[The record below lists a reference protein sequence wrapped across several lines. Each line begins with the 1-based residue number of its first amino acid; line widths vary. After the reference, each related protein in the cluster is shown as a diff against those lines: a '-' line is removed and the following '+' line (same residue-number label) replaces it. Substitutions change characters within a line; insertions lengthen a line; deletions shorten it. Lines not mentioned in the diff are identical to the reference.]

1 MCSQEIVGIVNSSF
15 GNNYIHGVSSMLNS
29 IRVSAHMI
37 KLPFFKSKG
46 RAITLMVSLPMLVWA
61 FSSGPD
67 PRSEGGPG
75 GPAAACAQSGCH
87 SGTAVNAGG
96 GKVELQFPDGLTY
109 TPGQKQRIKVVITD
123 STARGYGFQ
132 VSARL
137 ASNETN
143 GQAGRFDVVDSG
155 QLILCQDGRERSA
168 SGTCAATTPLEFIE
182 HSRPSTTNTI
192 EIDWTPPADA
202 TAGNVRFYVA
212 GNATNSNG
220 MNTGDKIYTANF
232 TLEPKAATTSGP
244 AITATNGV
252 TNGAS
257 FSPGVVTGSWTT
269 IFGTNLAGETRDWTG
284 AIDANGNF
292 PTTLGGV
299 SATIDGKAASVYFIS
314 PTQINVQAPDLAG
327 KTGPIEVRV
336 KNAAGESTPVSANAA
351 KELPGLFLF
360 TQAPKKFPAAV
371 RSDGVNVGP
380 AGLFPGVTTV
390 PAKPGDVVLFFGTGF
405 GPTNP
410 AVAPGKVFSGA
421 APLVDAV
428 QMRIGGTT
436 VTPAFSGL
444 SSSGL
449 YQFNV
454 TIPELP
460 NGEHNVEMQINSVSI
475 QTGVVLTVER

>member
-1 MCSQEIVGIVNSSF
+1 
-15 GNNYIHGVSSMLNS
+15 MLNL
-29 IRVSAHMI
+29 IRVSSRMT
-37 KLPFFKSKG
+37 KPPFFKSRG
-46 RAITLMVSLPMLVWA
+46 RAITLMVSVPMLIWA
-61 FSSGPD
+61 HSAGPD

-87 SGTAVNAGG
+87 IGTAVNSGG
-96 GKVELQFPDGLTY
+96 GNVELQFPDGLTY
-109 TPGQKQRIKVVITD
+109 TPGQKQRIKVVVTD
-123 STARGYGFQ
+123 SSARAYGFQ

-143 GQAGRFDVVDSG
+143 GQAGRFDVVDDG
-155 QLILCQDGRERSA
+155 QLILCEDGRERSGSGNCA
-168 SGTCAATTPLEFIE
+168 SSTPLEFIE
-182 HSRPSTTNTI
+182 HSRPSSTNTL
-192 EIDWTPPADA
+192 EIDWTPPAVA
-202 TAGNVRFYVA
+202 TAGDVRFYVA
-212 GNATNSNG
+212 GNAANLNG
-220 MNTGDKIYTANF
+220 QNTGDKIYTANF
-232 TLEPKAATTSGP
+232 TLTPKTATLELPS
-244 AITATNGV
+244 ITATNGV

-257 FSPGVVTGSWTT
+257 FAPGVVSGSWTT
-269 IFGTNLAGETRDWTG
+269 IFGANLAGETRDWTG

-292 PTTLGGV
+292 PTTLGGTSV
-299 SATIDGKAASVYFIS
+299 TIDGKAASVYFIS
-314 PTQINVQAPDLAG
+314 PGQINVQAPDLAG
-327 KTGPIEVRV
+327 KTGPLQVIV
-336 KNAAGESTPVSANAA
+336 KNAAVESTPVSADAA

-371 RSDGVNVGP
+371 RADGVFIAP
-380 AGLFPGVTTV
+380 ADLFPGVTTV

-421 APLVDAV
+421 APLGDAV

-436 VTPAFSGL
+436 VTPAFAGL

-454 TIPELP
+454 TIPNLP

-475 QTGVVLTVER
+475 QTGVILTVQR